1 MFKFVLILALASS
14 AASALAEQVDPAA
27 IIAGA
32 TGDWNGDGNN
42 DLALLVAPPE
52 PGDDIGIYLYLQD
65 KSHSLQRLVTAA
77 PGKIW
82 GNGSLDGMFGQDPS
96 IEARPGG
103 SIAVSSQNSAIG
115 RNRWEQT
122 LTIAYRDEQFVVA
135 GYTYS
140 YYDTL
145 DTDENGQCDYN
156 ILTGKVVA
164 KGKTSTID
172 PKTIAVSDWQD
183 EVGQKACGFGE

>member
-1 MFKFVLILALASS
+1 MFKFVLILALTSS
-14 AASALAEQVDPAA
+14 ANSAWADQIEPAA
-27 IIAGA
+27 IIAAA
-32 TGDWNGDGNN
+32 TGDWNGDGGS

-52 PGDDIGIYLYLQD
+52 PSNDVGIYLYLRD
-65 KSHSLQRLVTAA
+65 KNHALQRLVTMA

-82 GNGSLDGMFGQDPS
+82 GNTRLDGMLGQDPS

-115 RNRWEQT
+115 RSRWEQT

-145 DTDENGQCDYN
+145 DTDDTGQCDYN
-156 ILTGKVVA
+156 ILTGKVMA
-164 KGKTSTID
+164 KGKASTVE
-172 PKTIAVSDWQD
+172 PKTIAVGDWQD
-183 EVGQKACGFGE
+183 EVGQKACGFTE